1 MLENYKIA
9 FYLPVLLISGLVTGI
24 LIGIVAQEVILR
36 LHMGGKQNK
45 EGYLCIH
52 ISKEP

>member
-1 MLENYKIA
+1 M
-9 FYLPVLLISGLVTGI
+9 TGI

-36 LHMGGKQNK
+36 LHMGENRNK